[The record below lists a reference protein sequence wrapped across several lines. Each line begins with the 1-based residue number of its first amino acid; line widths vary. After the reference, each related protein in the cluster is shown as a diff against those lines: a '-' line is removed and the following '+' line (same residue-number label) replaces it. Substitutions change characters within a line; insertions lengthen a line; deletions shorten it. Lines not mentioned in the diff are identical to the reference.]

1 MQIEQL
7 TATADQC
14 RRLIDAGITAPSAVF
29 WHHLEEDGTQPNN
42 EDGTPVMVWRTAM
55 YLQPRITETM
65 VPAWTKEELD
75 VMIGPD
81 WPKPDIWDTK
91 DVTGATDPLTYPIA
105 YPDRMVVFKTGSQAS
120 ADALLT
126 LIAKDKVNPK
136 EASDRL
142 LYRLFPEL
150 KPKEDGHKRIRQ
162 KSKGNANGAK

>member
-7 TATADQC
+7 TATAEQC

-29 WHHLEEDGTQPNN
+29 WHCLEEDTIQPNDTTG
-42 EDGTPVMVWRTAM
+42 EPVKRWTTAM
-55 YLQPRITETM
+55 YLKPKISDTM

-75 VMIGPD
+75 LMIGPD
-81 WPKPDIWDTK
+81 WLKPDIWDTK

-120 ADALLT
+120 ADVLLT

-142 LYRLFPEL
+142 LFRLFPEL
-150 KPKEDGHKRIRQ
+150 KPKADEPKRIRQ
-162 KSKGNANGAK
+162 KG